1 MDVMRHLG
9 IPSADG
15 LVALPVRRDNLQVS
29 VHRVSDEDERRRK
42 IVSLVRNP
50 QIFDPTQVPEPMEY
64 TTGDKRPHLAIKNN
78 SSSSN
83 IKNKSKAL
91 LTIVYVWRRFEAD
104 SLAEY
109 LKGSGVSGVAVYHA
123 GIDAATRART
133 QLLFDRGKIKC
144 IVATVAFGMGVDKAD
159 VRQVI
164 HCTMPKSIESYMQV
178 KNKPSNC
185 FLFFYAYSN
194 SSVDLICLP

>member
-9 IPSADG
+9 IPSAEG

-50 QIFDPTQVPEPMEY
+50 QIFDPTQVPEPTEY
-64 TTGDKRPHLAIKNN
+64 TTGDKRPHLAMKNN

-123 GIDAATRART
+123 GIDAGTLALTLARW
-133 QLLFDRGKIKC
+133 
-144 IVATVAFGMGVDKAD
+144 
-159 VRQVI
+159 
-164 HCTMPKSIESYMQV
+164 H
-178 KNKPSNC
+178 
-185 FLFFYAYSN
+185 
-194 SSVDLICLP
+194 